1 MQCMWYEQWKGLNF
15 SAQLLCSMLENQSQ
29 QNVYLSEFSRLFL
42 SLSRTWPSRTLCQ
55 ETWKG
60 QSIQSKILFKKS
72 ISYGKF
78 TSWLRTYD
86 CSVSNWPCAPLDLLR
101 LAGGPADLFGCA
113 AERHSRPG
121 RTHRLWNPWGLRY
134 RILASALTAF
144 VTFCV
149 ITSVP
154 EPRLSLRLCDWDISF
169 GKNGL
174 NT

>member
-1 MQCMWYEQWKGLNF
+1 MQCVWCERRKGLNF
-15 SAQLLCSMLENQSQ
+15 SAQLLCSVLENQSQ

-60 QSIQSKILFKKS
+60 QSIQSKILLKKS
-72 ISYGKF
+72 IS
-78 TSWLRTYD
+78 SWLRTYD

-101 LAGGPADLFGCA
+101 LAGGPADLFGCT
-113 AERHSRPG
+113 AERYHRPG
-121 RTHRLWNPWGLRY
+121 RTHRPWNSWGRRY
-134 RILASALTAF
+134 GILASALTAF

-149 ITSVP
+149 
-154 EPRLSLRLCDWDISF
+154 SLWSLNLGCLCDWDISF

-174 NT
+174 NA